1 MFRLQMLI
9 LMEIAALTGMFT
21 RIIVRFPY
29 LWRDT
34 LCLMRLSITQR
45 FGEEVKFPPRLLLL
59 VSVGKCLSLHLCTTL
74 WSRCLRRLVFNI
86 KVTHSTNPAELPS
99 DNLPL
104 GLHMEKGSGGLMGG
118 KNFRAVASS
127 L

>member
-59 VSVGKCLSLHLCTTL
+59 VSVGKCLSLHLYNIVVELSTASGIQYQGNTFHQ
-74 WSRCLRRLVFNI
+74 SR
-86 KVTHSTNPAELPS
+86 
-99 DNLPL
+99 
-104 GLHMEKGSGGLMGG
+104 
-118 KNFRAVASS
+118 
-127 L
+127 

>member
-34 LCLMRLSITQR
+34 LHMSNALVHNAAVRRGSQVPAATAA
-45 FGEEVKFPPRLLLL
+45 FGIRWQ
-59 VSVGKCLSLHLCTTL
+59 VSQPTSLYNIVVEMSTASGIQYQGNTFHQ
-74 WSRCLRRLVFNI
+74 SR
-86 KVTHSTNPAELPS
+86 
-99 DNLPL
+99 
-104 GLHMEKGSGGLMGG
+104 
-118 KNFRAVASS
+118 
-127 L
+127 